1 MGLYQ
6 QILIFSRHL
15 LLTKVVEQLLK
26 MHGSLP
32 VEGSPHG
39 EAHGQHLRFWLCL
52 VSLMSA
58 DDVSAAATVAMEAL
72 RAGSLL
78 PATRVLVQNVWAKA
92 AMKSEEQ
99 ILGISSKI
107 FC

>member
-1 MGLYQ
+1 MIVSSNIDLF
-6 QILIFSRHL
+6 FSHL
-15 LLTKVVEQLLK
+15 EPKTKVVEQLLK

-52 VSLMSA
+52 GSLMSA
-58 DDVSAAATVAMEAL
+58 DDVGAAAKAAIEAL

-78 PATRVLVQNVWAKA
+78 PATRVLVLRK
-92 AMKSEEQ
+92 
-99 ILGISSKI
+99 
-107 FC
+107 

>member
-1 MGLYQ
+1 
-6 QILIFSRHL
+6 
-15 LLTKVVEQLLK
+15 
-26 MHGSLP
+26 
-32 VEGSPHG
+32 
-39 EAHGQHLRFWLCL
+39 
-52 VSLMSA
+52 MSA
-58 DDVSAAATVAMEAL
+58 DDVSAAATVAVEAL

-92 AMKSEEQ
+92 AMESEEQ

>member
-1 MGLYQ
+1 MIVSSNIDLF
-6 QILIFSRHL
+6 FSHL
-15 LLTKVVEQLLK
+15 EPKTKVVEQLLK

-52 VSLMSA
+52 GSLMSA
-58 DDVSAAATVAMEAL
+58 DDVGAAAKAAIEAL

-92 AMKSEEQ
+92 AMESEEQ
-99 ILGISSKI
+99 ILGTS
-107 FC
+107 